1 MSQVQCHMQ
10 FSLVLAVSRAVIGHA
25 TLGYLVPRKWFRGL
39 VFVVLSLVVVGA
51 MLLIQ
56 EVAIVFFWAS
66 SISQSTQ
73 QLEAIIPQE
82 VNMKVGL
89 ALAACPQT

>member
-1 MSQVQCHMQ
+1 M
-10 FSLVLAVSRAVIGHA
+10 
-25 TLGYLVPRKWFRGL
+25 
-39 VFVVLSLVVVGA
+39 LSLAVVGA

-56 EVAIVFFWAS
+56 EVAIVFFWAR
-66 SISQSTQ
+66 SISQSSQ

-89 ALAACPQT
+89 DLSKPRDRYHNVLTQCEYRTVLEQPI